1 MRGSPIKEVYMTFF
15 FRRKPVVIAPIVKKP
30 EISIAQIAHMKAR
43 AETKREDADTTG
55 GLRRTRQTFENNRL
69 I

>member
-1 MRGSPIKEVYMTFF
+1 MTFF

-30 EISIAQIAHMKAR
+30 EISIARIAHMKAR
-43 AETKREDADTTG
+43 AEIKREDADTTG
-55 GLRRTRQTFENNRL
+55 GLRRTRQTWENNQL

>member
-1 MRGSPIKEVYMTFF
+1 MTFS

-30 EISIAQIAHMKAR
+30 EISVAQIAHMKAR
-43 AETKREDADTTG
+43 AEIRREDADTTG